1 MLRGIGEDPDADESG
16 ARSVLFEGSGD
27 GGMWSDSEDSV
38 GKRIAGFGLL
48 KVLMMTIEGS

>member
-1 MLRGIGEDPDADESG
+1 
-16 ARSVLFEGSGD
+16 
-27 GGMWSDSEDSV
+27 MWSDSEDSV